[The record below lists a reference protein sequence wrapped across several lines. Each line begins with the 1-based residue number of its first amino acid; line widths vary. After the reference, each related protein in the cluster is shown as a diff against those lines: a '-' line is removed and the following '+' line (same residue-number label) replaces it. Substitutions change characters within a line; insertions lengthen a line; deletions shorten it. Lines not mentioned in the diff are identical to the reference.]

1 MGTPDTPV
9 PPEQTLGEQLSARQ
23 RMVTMGGLSL
33 ALFLVAVYQ
42 TIVFTALPRIVAEL
56 QGFDLYAWVFTAY
69 MLTSTAFVPIFGKL
83 SDQLGR
89 KWLLVSGLA
98 VFLGASA
105 FCGLAQSMLHLIIFR
120 GVQGLGAGLLLSSAF
135 TIVGDLFPPAERG
148 KWHGLFGAVF
158 GIASV
163 VGPVLGGYL
172 TDQWSWRWVFYIN
185 LPLGL
190 GALIVLARSFPAVR
204 PTRAGRPIDFAGAG
218 ALLLFVIPL
227 LLAFSWAGTRYA
239 WVSTPILGLLA
250 GSIAALGLFVWIE
263 ARVPEPILPLALF
276 RNRVF
281 AISSVALVLSG
292 ATLYGSITFVP
303 LFLQGVIGES
313 ATQSGALLTPLLV
326 SMVLTSIVSGQVLS
340 RTRRYRYL
348 TALAFLVTAGGMFL
362 LSLMGPDTANTTA
375 IRNMVIVGV
384 GLGTLMPI
392 FTIVVPNALP
402 YHLLGVATAAT
413 QFFRNIGG
421 TIGVAI
427 FGSLLASRF
436 DFWLDR
442 RLSPAVENT
451 LPPEIAAALTDPQTL
466 LTPTARIQLE
476 SQLAGQPSL
485 QPIWLDLLDTMRASL
500 ALTLGEIFRIEF
512 VLALLGCLLILF
524 LPELPLRGAAR
535 PRAVEGAQP
544 ASATPAGRAVD
555 PRPS

>member
-1 MGTPDTPV
+1 M
-9 PPEQTLGEQLSARQ
+9 
-23 RMVTMGGLSL
+23 L

-42 TIVFTALPRIVAEL
+42 TIVFTALPRIVADL
-56 QGFDLYAWVFTAY
+56 RGFDLYAWVFTAY
-69 MLTSTAFVPIFGKL
+69 MLSSAAFVPIFGKL

-89 KWLLVSGLA
+89 KWLLFSGLA
-98 VFLGASA
+98 IFLGASA
-105 FCGLAQSMLHLIIFR
+105 LCGLAQSMLYLILFR
-120 GVQGLGAGLLLSSAF
+120 GLQGLGAGLLLSSAF
-135 TIVGDLFPPAERG
+135 TVVGDLFPPAERG

-163 VGPVLGGYL
+163 VGPLLGGYL

-190 GALIVLARSFPAVR
+190 AALAVLARSFPAVR
-204 PTRAGRPIDFAGAG
+204 PARTGRPIDFAGAG
-218 ALLLFVIPL
+218 ALLLFAIPL

-239 WVSTPILGLLA
+239 WVSAPILGLFVF
-250 GSIAALGLFVWIE
+250 SVAALGLFIWIE
-263 ARVPEPILPLALF
+263 TRVPEPILPLGLF

-281 AISSVALVLSG
+281 AISSVALLLSG
-292 ATLYGSITFVP
+292 ATLYGSIVFVP

-326 SMVLTSIVSGQVLS
+326 SMVLTSILSGQLLS
-340 RTRRYRYL
+340 RTRRYRYQ

-362 LSLMGPDTANTTA
+362 LSLMGPETTNATA

-384 GLGTLMPI
+384 GLGTLMPV

-421 TIGVAI
+421 TVGVAI
-427 FGSLLASRF
+427 FGSLLAGRF
-436 DFWLDR
+436 DFWLGQ
-442 RLSPAVENT
+442 RLSPVLESA
-451 LPPEIAAALTDPQTL
+451 LPPEIAAALTNPQTL
-466 LTPTARIQLE
+466 LTPTARLQLE

-485 QPIWLDLLDTMRASL
+485 QPIWLDLLQLMRASL
-500 ALTLGEIFRIEF
+500 ALTLDEIFRIEF
-512 VLALLGCLLILF
+512 CLALLGCLLILF
-524 LPELPLRGAAR
+524 LPELPLRRGAR
-535 PRAVEGAQP
+535 PGSVETGKP
-544 ASATPAGRAVD
+544 ASSAPIGEAVGT
-555 PRPS
+555 RPS